1 MYIDVYLNVFFFMVK
16 LQNPTKMKT
25 RVTTSYVCFKN
36 LNICLRFEKEQIKC
50 CLKNYII
57 S

>member
-1 MYIDVYLNVFFFMVK
+1 MYIDVYLNVFFMVK
-16 LQNPTKMKT
+16 LKNTTKMRT
-25 RVTTSYVCFKN
+25 RLTTSYVCFKN

-50 CLKNYII
+50 CLKNHII